1 MISQIGIKM
10 NVETMPRSVFFPK
23 ATNHTSDERF
33 SFMLLGW
40 GNSST
45 GDAGVV
51 SNIIH
56 TFDRARGFGTWNLGH
71 YSNPVIDKVIES
83 AVSTMDIRKRYDG
96 LAQAMKMAMEDVA
109 LIPLYT
115 QSVVMGVRKGMTYAT
130 WANERTNA
138 NSLNGRK

>member
-1 MISQIGIKM
+1 MISHIGIKM

-23 ATNHTSDERF
+23 ATNHASDERF
-33 SFMLLGW
+33 SFMMLGW

-51 SNIIH
+51 PNVIH
-56 TFDRARGFGTWNLGH
+56 TFDRARGLGTWNLGH
-71 YSNPVIDKVIES
+71 YSNPENDKVIE
-83 AVSTMDIRKRYDG
+83 AAISTTDIQNRYDG
-96 LAQAMKMAMEDVA
+96 LARAMKLAMDDVA

-115 QSVVMGVRKGMTYAT
+115 QSVVVGVRKGMTYST

-138 NSLNGRK
+138 NSLSDKK